1 MEIDL
6 LTEMKKVNG
15 VLAKEPRRGI
25 GEHVI
30 EVGGLKYNRL
40 RGAASGENIAQY
52 LILVSVGD
60 EYPVDVMVSRRI
72 KNPSLAK
79 KAKETFPSLPL
90 AVPGLHE
97 EAAAD
102 LMAAASIH
110 IKDPFR
116 TVVQLLLD
124 LPSMQR
130 SKQYY
135 LEKIETFFQNCQE
148 PFGKFYDFLMF
159 TVITFLFTTCS
170 WAVLPG

>member
-15 VLAKEPRRGI
+15 VLAKEPRRSI
-25 GEHVI
+25 REHVI
-30 EVGGLKYNRL
+30 EVGGIKYNKL
-40 RGAASGENIAQY
+40 YGGVAAENTTQY

-60 EYPVDVMVSRRI
+60 EYPVDVMVSHRI
-72 KNPSLAK
+72 KNPSLTK
-79 KAKETFPSLPL
+79 KAKKTIPSLPL

-102 LMAAASIH
+102 LMAAASRTM
-110 IKDPFR
+110 KDPFG

-148 PFGKFYDFLMF
+148 PFGMYYDVMF
-159 TVITFLFTTCS
+159 TVIIFLSPHVAT
-170 WAVLPG
+170 

>member
-1 MEIDL
+1 MEGDL

-25 GEHVI
+25 GEHLI
-30 EVGGLKYNRL
+30 EDGGLRYSRL
-40 RGAASGENIAQY
+40 NGSVSGEDTGQSM
-52 LILVSVGD
+52 ILVSVGD
-60 EYPVDVMVSRRI
+60 EYPVDVMVSHRI

-79 KAKETFPSLPL
+79 KTKETFPSLPL

-102 LMAAASIH
+102 LMAAASTSM
-110 IKDPFR
+110 KDPFG

-148 PFGKFYDFLMF
+148 PFGMFYDVMFIELPFFLLM
-159 TVITFLFTTCS
+159 
-170 WAVLPG
+170 

>member
-1 MEIDL
+1 MEGDL
-6 LTEMKKVNG
+6 LTEIKKVNG
-15 VLAKEPRRGI
+15 VLAKEPKTGF
-25 GEHVI
+25 GEHLI
-30 EVGGLKYNRL
+30 EVGGLNYDRRL
-40 RGAASGENIAQY
+40 GGISGQNTTQY

-60 EYPVDVMVSRRI
+60 EYPVHVRVSHRI
-72 KNPSLAK
+72 KNPSLTK
-79 KAKETFPSLPL
+79 KAKETFPSLLL

-102 LMAAASIH
+102 LMAGASTSM
-110 IKDPFR
+110 KDPFG

-148 PFGKFYDFLMF
+148 PLGMFYDLMF
-159 TVITFLFTTCS
+159 TLITFLFTILYS
-170 WAVLPG
+170 

>member
-1 MEIDL
+1 MEGDL
-6 LTEMKKVNG
+6 LTEIKKVNG
-15 VLAKEPRRGI
+15 VLAKEPRRGV
-25 GEHVI
+25 GQHLI
-30 EVGGLKYNRL
+30 EVGGVKYDRL
-40 RGAASGENIAQY
+40 CGGVAAENIVQY

-60 EYPVDVMVSRRI
+60 EYPVDVMVSHRI
-72 KNPSLAK
+72 KNPSLTK

-102 LMAAASIH
+102 LMAAASMNM
-110 IKDPFR
+110 KDPFG

-148 PFGKFYDFLMF
+148 PFGMFYDFLMF

>member
-1 MEIDL
+1 MEGDL
-6 LTEMKKVNG
+6 LTEIKKVNG
-15 VLAKEPRRGI
+15 VLAKEPRRGV
-25 GEHVI
+25 GEHLI
-30 EVGGLKYNRL
+30 EVGGLRYSRL
-40 RGAASGENIAQY
+40 NGALSGEDTGQSM
-52 LILVSVGD
+52 ILVSVGD
-60 EYPVDVMVSRRI
+60 EYPVDMIVSYRI
-72 KNPSLAK
+72 KNPSLTK
-79 KAKETFPSLPL
+79 KSKETFPSLPL

-102 LMAAASIH
+102 LMAAASMNM
-110 IKDPFR
+110 KDPFG

-148 PFGKFYDFLMF
+148 PFGMFYDLMF
-159 TVITFLFTTCS
+159 TVIKFFTICS